1 MRTVIVR
8 KACRNTLLD
17 AAFGGEDEYADT
29 SNTDTSYADAS
40 YTDTSTNTGSNEM
53 ETLNEAYT
61 GTENYGAAANEMET
75 LNTAYTGTENYGAA
89 ANEMETLNTA
99 YTGTE
104 NYGAAA
110 NEMETLN
117 AAYTGTENYG
127 AAANEMETLNTAY
140 TGTENYGAAANE
152 METLNTAY
160 TGTENYGAAANE
172 METLNAAYTGTG
184 GWGVPQEGVVPPNE
198 METQNA
204 AFTQPGTD
212 PVTAPGVIPQ
222 EGVVPPNEMETLND
236 AFTQPGT
243 DPVTA
248 PGVIPQEG
256 VVPPNEM
263 ETLNEAFPGD
273 QTRDQPAADT
283 PPDPL
288 ADVNLA
294 QHNLSEQQLATLRDH
309 LAGRPVDDGALNNI
323 PNNVW
328 ADLEAQRQ
336 GGSLELAADRTPS
349 PALPGSPY
357 HPDQVQQRVLPP
369 YDPVHERDGYKA
381 NPNKTPEPPD
391 ARRVYEQGRDQ
402 GRLFRAN
409 TGTYFGVGDRG
420 EIYRYQTSQSG
431 PDGQMRSHFNGVVPV
446 NHPDI
451 PNELRRQIGNS
462 AFQRA
467 FRYGLGRGPARGAE

>member
-1 MRTVIVR
+1 MFANGDDVRTVILR
-8 KACRNTLLD
+8 KACRNKLLD
-17 AAFGGEDEYADT
+17 AVFGGEDEYADT
-29 SNTDTSYADAS
+29 SSTDTSDADAS

-53 ETLNEAYT
+53 ESLNETYT
-61 GTENYGAAANEMET
+61 GGTESYENYGAAANEMET
-75 LNTAYTGTENYGAA
+75 MNAAYSGTDGWSVPQEGVVPQ
-89 ANEMETLNTA
+89 
-99 YTGTE
+99 
-104 NYGAAA
+104 

-117 AAYTGTENYG
+117 AA
-127 AAANEMETLNTAY
+127 
-140 TGTENYGAAANE
+140 
-152 METLNTAY
+152 
-160 TGTENYGAAANE
+160 
-172 METLNAAYTGTG
+172 
-184 GWGVPQEGVVPPNE
+184 
-198 METQNA
+198 
-204 AFTQPGTD
+204 FTQPGTE
-212 PVTAPGVIPQ
+212 PVPAPGVIPQ
-222 EGVVPPNEMETLND
+222 EGVVPQNEMETLND
-236 AFTQPGT
+236 AFT
-243 DPVTA
+243 
-248 PGVIPQEG
+248 
-256 VVPPNEM
+256 
-263 ETLNEAFPGD
+263 GD
-273 QTRDQPAADT
+273 QTPRDQPATDT

-288 ADVNLA
+288 ASVNLA

-451 PNELRRQIGNS
+451 PNELRRQVGNT

>member
-1 MRTVIVR
+1 MFANGDDVRTVILR
-8 KACRNTLLD
+8 KACRNKLLD
-17 AAFGGEDEYADT
+17 AVFGGEDEYADT
-29 SNTDTSYADAS
+29 SSTDTSDADAS

-53 ETLNEAYT
+53 ESLNETYTGGTESYENYGAAANEMETMNAAYS

-75 LNTAYTGTENYGAA
+75 MNAAYSGTDGWSVPQEGVVPQ
-89 ANEMETLNTA
+89 
-99 YTGTE
+99 
-104 NYGAAA
+104 

-117 AAYTGTENYG
+117 AA
-127 AAANEMETLNTAY
+127 
-140 TGTENYGAAANE
+140 
-152 METLNTAY
+152 
-160 TGTENYGAAANE
+160 
-172 METLNAAYTGTG
+172 
-184 GWGVPQEGVVPPNE
+184 
-198 METQNA
+198 
-204 AFTQPGTD
+204 FTQPGTE
-212 PVTAPGVIPQ
+212 PVPAPGVIPQ
-222 EGVVPPNEMETLND
+222 EGVVPQNEMETLNA

-243 DPVTA
+243 EPVPA

-256 VVPPNEM
+256 VVPQNEM
-263 ETLNEAFPGD
+263 ETLNDAFTGD
-273 QTRDQPAADT
+273 QTPRDQPATDT

-288 ADVNLA
+288 ASVDLA

-451 PNELRRQIGNS
+451 PNELRRQVGNT

>member
-1 MRTVIVR
+1 MFANGDDVRTVILR
-8 KACRNTLLD
+8 KACRNKLLD
-17 AAFGGEDEYADT
+17 AVFGGEDEYADT
-29 SNTDTSYADAS
+29 SSTDTSDADAS

-53 ETLNEAYT
+53 ESLNETYTGGTESYENYGAAANEMETMNAAYS

-75 LNTAYTGTENYGAA
+75 MNAAYSGTENYGAA
-89 ANEMETLNTA
+89 ANEMETMNAA
-99 YTGTE
+99 YSGTENYGAAAHEMETMNAAYSGTE

-110 NEMETLN
+110 NEMETMN
-117 AAYTGTENYG
+117 AAYSGTD
-127 AAANEMETLNTAY
+127 
-140 TGTENYGAAANE
+140 
-152 METLNTAY
+152 
-160 TGTENYGAAANE
+160 
-172 METLNAAYTGTG
+172 
-184 GWGVPQEGVVPPNE
+184 GWSVPQEGV
-198 METQNA
+198 
-204 AFTQPGTD
+204 
-212 PVTAPGVIPQ
+212 APQ
-222 EGVVPPNEMETLND
+222 NEMETLND
-236 AFTQPGT
+236 AFT
-243 DPVTA
+243 
-248 PGVIPQEG
+248 
-256 VVPPNEM
+256 
-263 ETLNEAFPGD
+263 GD
-273 QTRDQPAADT
+273 QTPRDQPATDT

-288 ADVNLA
+288 ASVNLA

-451 PNELRRQIGNS
+451 PNELRRQVGNT